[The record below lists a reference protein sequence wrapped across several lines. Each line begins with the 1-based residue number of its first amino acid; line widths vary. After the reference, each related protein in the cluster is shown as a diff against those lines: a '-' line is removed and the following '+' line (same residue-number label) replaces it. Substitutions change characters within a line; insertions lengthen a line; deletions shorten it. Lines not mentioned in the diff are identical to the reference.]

1 MDDVRGRQWSVGGG
15 RTFTELPDWIRRLLR
30 LRQPPGLRDF
40 GHGMVGNRERTTA
53 LAVVRPDSGSRLT
66 LVPFPLAE
74 IWADSAGNDV
84 QRIQRNVTSEGG
96 EGRVNETAD
105 PDSP

>member
-30 LRQPPGLRDF
+30 LRQPAGLRDF

-53 LAVVRPDSGSRLT
+53 LAVVRPDSGARL
-66 LVPFPLAE
+66 
-74 IWADSAGNDV
+74 V
-84 QRIQRNVTSEGG
+84 QESLFRSKKFGPTARATMWSGF
-96 EGRVNETAD
+96 RETRPRKAMKGT
-105 PDSP
+105 